1 MAKYV
6 IIVDDNVEYLK
17 SFSELGGVTAEWG
30 EIDWFTQT
38 EGDVE
43 EVASDAVVFEDVHEA
58 KRVAKLLNEALFVD
72 EEGDEEEDEDL
83 DGVHVQSVEL
93 VTKYRFVDL

>member
-6 IIVDDNVEYLK
+6 IIVDDNAEYLK

-43 EVASDAVVFEDVHEA
+43 EVASDAVVFEDVCEA
-58 KRVAKLLNEALFVD
+58 ERVAKLLNEALCDDYDD
-72 EEGDEEEDEDL
+72 EECTWAN
-83 DGVHVQSVEL
+83 VQSVEL